1 MFPIYFCKSST
12 TTLTGNQSKS
22 CAIYNFSFSGG
33 TIPPR
38 FGGVSG
44 ISCDF
49 AGNPY
54 TAVTANNTNRNTS
67 CVIAGSLTPITLYG
81 GTVTITFVSN
91 CT

>member
-22 CAIYNFSFSGG
+22 CAIYNFGYSGG
-33 TIPPR
+33 PPGR
-38 FGGVSG
+38 VGGVAG

-49 AGNPY
+49 AGNSY
-54 TAVTANNTNRNTS
+54 ANFTANNTSKNTS
-67 CVIAGSLTPITLYG
+67 CVIAGSLTPSTPFG